1 MKVYTMPVGTMG
13 TNCYI
18 VADGEASVVIDP
30 GFQAE
35 KLEASLREK
44 GLRPEYILLTHG
56 TTTTSAR
63 CGRCGRRSAA
73 SWRSGGGISRCSP
86 TAARA
91 SRSCAA

>member
-35 KLEASLREK
+35 KLEAFLREK
-44 GLRPEYILLTHG
+44 GLRG
-56 TTTTSAR
+56 NCCQR
-63 CGRCGRRSAA
+63 
-73 SWRSGGGISRCSP
+73 
-86 TAARA
+86 
-91 SRSCAA
+91 